1 MEAEDCYHMP
11 WFIAHVDIIWNL
23 GILAYILKRGTEFA
37 TQLEVC
43 LIVIQP
49 LVNGAP
55 HISRAAIESW
65 AHALTSNCC
74 IFCGIGQWL
83 WRIRCALTLFRCDS
97 ETSND
102 HGTKFYFILFD
113 TRQAHSMP
121 WCFTSSKAWQ
131 SDLPVFL
138 CSILSLWISCRE
150 GTVKCWDNGH
160 VWLSMSFKYP
170 RITLQVVCVQP
181 EGHSIVHQMQVMSV
195 NCWISVDTYLS
206 TFNHIFSSP
215 LTLKFRA
222 NGSWNVDCKFFVK
235 YNNSVLGEVG
245 IKWTSKTTTTSEI
258 NHKPKKLGPTKKAKR
273 RPTTHQ
279 KCLWSCKS
287 PQHNPYS

>member
-1 MEAEDCYHMP
+1 MVYCTCRHNLKLGNPCLHSQAGHRICHPAWGVLDCNSAPGQRSSTYNSSSNRIMGACP
-11 WFIAHVDIIWNL
+11 NFKL
-23 GILAYILKRGTEFA
+23 LYILWHWSVAMT
-37 TQLEVC
+37 
-43 LIVIQP
+43 
-49 LVNGAP
+49 
-55 HISRAAIESW
+55 
-65 AHALTSNCC
+65 
-74 IFCGIGQWL
+74 
-83 WRIRCALTLFRCDS
+83 IRCALTLFRCDS